1 MLEDPVMRLA
11 ELRIIEDSADIEAQ
25 LANTSGCRP
34 ILSMLIMAR
43 AEASEAIYALYRT
56 DPEDAKAIRALQ
68 NDIARYDNMV
78 RWIKEIVAQ
87 GIELDH
93 EIIAQERE
101 EVLQALTQSREIR
114 DEAMELG
121 LLDREETDG

>member
-56 DPEDAKAIRALQ
+56 DPEDAKAIRALP
-68 NDIARYDNMV
+68 NDIARHHNML
-78 RWIKEIVAQ
+78 RWIHQILPP
-87 GIELDH
+87 GP
-93 EIIAQERE
+93 
-101 EVLQALTQSREIR
+101 ALHPHALPAPPPGVPPAPAPSPHPPR
-114 DEAMELG
+114 
-121 LLDREETDG
+121 